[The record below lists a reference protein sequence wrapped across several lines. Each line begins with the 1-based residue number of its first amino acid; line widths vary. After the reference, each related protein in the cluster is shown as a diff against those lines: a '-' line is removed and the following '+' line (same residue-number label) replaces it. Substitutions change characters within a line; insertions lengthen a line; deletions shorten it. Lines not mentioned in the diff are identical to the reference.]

1 MPMVGRQREVEMS
14 TIWRAVSKKRGW
26 VVHFGNHR
34 DLNAFLYSNGAS
46 DYEVDKLEYSRKI
59 DIIKMLNGSALCGW
73 VNGRKRK

>member
-1 MPMVGRQREVEMS
+1 
-14 TIWRAVSKKRGW
+14 
-26 VVHFGNHR
+26 
-34 DLNAFLYSNGAS
+34 LYSNGAS